1 MKDKLINERE
11 LIKMAKRYVEKLS
24 KEELVK
30 VFEANAKL
38 REAVYGDMVDS
49 EMFWIGEQLDY
60 IKDSLQDWSIGVY
73 NYNYISVKDI
83 DGFIDGLIKMNKEV
97 PLFEDTKQIF
107 EVERMRDEFY
117 IKDCYDEDYEEA
129 EEKLDEAVKAL
140 AEEVVKQFEKR
151 LNDCADNDN
160 MLEYFLDFY
169 YDARMESGS
178 MYIQDDSYELYED
191 VSYTK
196 SYK

>member
-1 MKDKLINERE
+1 MR
-11 LIKMAKRYVEKLS
+11 KRYVEELS

-30 VFEANAKL
+30 VFKANARLQK
-38 REAVYGDMVDS
+38 AVYADMVDS
-49 EMFWIGEQLDY
+49 ELFWIGEQLDY

-73 NYNYISVKDI
+73 NHNYISVKHI
-83 DGFIDGLIKMNKEV
+83 DGFIDGLIEMNKEV

-107 EVERMRDEFY
+107 EVDRMINEFY

-129 EEKLDEAVKAL
+129 EKELEKAIKDLTEKVVRHFEERLDWCL
-140 AEEVVKQFEKR
+140 DR
-151 LNDCADNDN
+151 DNQ
-160 MLEYFLDFY
+160 LEYFLDFY
-169 YDARMESGS
+169 YDARMESGA
-178 MYIQDDSYELYED
+178 MYIKDDSYELYED

>member
-1 MKDKLINERE
+1 ME
-11 LIKMAKRYVEKLS
+11 KRYVEELS

-30 VFEANAKL
+30 VFKANARL
-38 REAVYGDMVDS
+38 QEAVYEDMVDS
-49 EMFWIGEQLDY
+49 EMFWISEQLNY
-60 IKDSLQDWSIGVY
+60 IGDSLYNWSIGAY
-73 NYNYISVKDI
+73 NHNYISVKDY
-83 DGFIDGLIKMNKEV
+83 DGFINGLIEMDKSI
-97 PLFEDTKQIF
+97 PLFSDEDAKKIY

-140 AEEVVKQFEKR
+140 AEEVVRQFER
-151 LNDCADNDN
+151 RINDCSDNDN
-160 MLEYFLDFY
+160 MLEYFFDFY
-169 YDARMESGS
+169 LNSRIEPET

>member
-1 MKDKLINERE
+1 ME
-11 LIKMAKRYVEKLS
+11 KRYVEELS

-30 VFEANAKL
+30 VFEANARL
-38 REAVYGDMVDS
+38 QEAVYEDMVDS

-60 IKDSLQDWSIGVY
+60 IRDSLDSWSIGSY
-73 NYNYISVKDI
+73 NHNYISVKDN
-83 DGFIDGLIKMNKEV
+83 DGFINGLIEMDKSI
-97 PLFEDTKQIF
+97 PLFSNEAAEQIY

-117 IKDCYDEDYEEA
+117 IKDCYDEDYEDA
-129 EEKLDEAVKAL
+129 EEKLNEAVKDL
-140 AEEVVKQFEKR
+140 AEEVVRQFERR

-169 YDARMESGS
+169 YDARIEPGT
-178 MYIQDDSYELYED
+178 MYIKDNSYELYEE
-191 VSYTK
+191 VFYIK